1 MKTQVADWTVSNNV
15 LLAVE
20 YLCDFYNNVETKT
33 TEENTATGRHL
44 NYSCGHSK
52 VTRACTKQRDAR
64 MDTFHI

>member
-33 TEENTATGRHL
+33 TEENTATGLYIYQLAPMASTKKR
-44 NYSCGHSK
+44 GDIGI
-52 VTRACTKQRDAR
+52 ACMQQFVNR
-64 MDTFHI
+64 